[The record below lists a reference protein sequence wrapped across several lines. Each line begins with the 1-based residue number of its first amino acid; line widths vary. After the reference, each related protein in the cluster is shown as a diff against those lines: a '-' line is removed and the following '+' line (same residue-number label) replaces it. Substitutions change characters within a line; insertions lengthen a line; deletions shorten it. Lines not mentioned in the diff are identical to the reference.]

1 LSWLKQIRE
10 QPWRISTAAVAGL
23 LVASIIAGLMGLLQ
37 NEGVKRVTDQ
47 ALRYDIELEDEAD
60 DLRVA
65 ILDMRHYHRNIAF
78 TGPSRRG
85 IEDFDEAYARLQEEI
100 GEFEALDLG
109 SLGDFR
115 PEEVRR
121 MAEEYYAAF
130 RPAIDNYEGDPE
142 AFVQASDR
150 GLVEIGEMEMIAEE
164 LDGLGEE
171 RAEAA
176 LQGIDRATETARL
189 VLFAVVGGL
198 VVGGVAL
205 AYSVVRV
212 VGELRRLYAEQQAA
226 SKKLAEASQAKTDFI
241 ADVSHELRTPLTVL
255 RGNAEVGLILEPNG
269 NHMEIFQEIV
279 EESGRMTKMVEEL
292 LFLARSDGT
301 AIPLDLEP
309 IPAASFLAELA
320 GRAEVLARERGAQ
333 LEVGLS
339 SGEEELEIERERVE
353 QSVLILVDNAAKY
366 GPPGGRVTLTS
377 ATTAGELCI
386 TVADEGPGILET
398 ELPHIFERFYRVD
411 KTRTRGQ
418 SGTGLGLPI
427 AKATVEAHGGRIEAE
442 SRVGEGTRMSIYL
455 PLSATSP
462 SVTEPADRPVGR
474 VNALDER

>member
-1 LSWLKQIRE
+1 M
-10 QPWRISTAAVAGL
+10 
-23 LVASIIAGLMGLLQ
+23 ASIIAGLMGLLQ

-65 ILDMRHYHRNIAF
+65 VLDMRHYHRNIAF

-100 GEFEALDLG
+100 GEFEALGLG

-115 PEEVRR
+115 PEEVGR
-121 MAEEYYAAF
+121 MAEEYYAGF
-130 RPAIDNYEGDPE
+130 RPAIGNYETDPE

-150 GLVEIGEMEMIAEE
+150 GLVQIGEMEMIAEE

-171 RAEAA
+171 RAETA

-189 VLFAVVGGL
+189 VLSAVVGGL
-198 VVGGVAL
+198 VVSGLVL

-226 SKKLAEASQAKTDFI
+226 SKQLAEASQAKTDFI

-255 RGNAEVGLILEPNG
+255 RGNAEVGLILGPDG
-269 NHMEIFQEIV
+269 NHTEIFEEIV
-279 EESGRMTKMVEEL
+279 DESGKMTKMVEEL
-292 LFLARSDGT
+292 LFLARSDG
-301 AIPLDLEP
+301 AAMPLELEP
-309 IPAASFLAELA
+309 VPAASFLAELA

-333 LEVGLS
+333 LEVELS

-377 ATTAGELCI
+377 ATSLGELCI
-386 TVADEGPGILET
+386 AVADEGPGIPET
-398 ELPHIFERFYRVD
+398 ELPYIFERFYRVD

-418 SGTGLGLPI
+418 GGTGLGLPI
-427 AKATVEAHGGRIEAE
+427 AKAIVEVHGGRIEAK

-455 PLSATSP
+455 PLIA
-462 SVTEPADRPVGR
+462 EPQPTDRPVGR